1 MIKIAVMIIVGNAVL
16 SDDVKEQF
24 FVCNLKK
31 CQGAC
36 CVEGDAGAP
45 LKEEEL
51 AILDEI
57 YEDVKPFLTKAGIR
71 EIEKQGK
78 YTTDRDND
86 YVTPIINGRE
96 CVYAT
101 RDKKGML
108 KCGIEQAYQ
117 AGKTSFRKPI
127 SCHLYPLRIDTY
139 DNYDAVNYHRWHI
152 CNPACDLGRELGV
165 PLYRFLKEPLIRKY
179 GEDWY
184 NELVEKIER
193 G

>member
-1 MIKIAVMIIVGNAVL
+1 MIIVGDAVL

-24 FVCNLKK
+24 FVCDLKK

-36 CVEGDAGAP
+36 CVEGDSGAP
-45 LKEEEL
+45 LEKEEL
-51 AILDEI
+51 AILDDI
-57 YEDVKPFLTKAGIR
+57 YEEVKPFLTEEGIR

-78 YTTDRDND
+78 HTTDQDND
-86 YVTPIINGRE
+86 YVTPIINGQE
-96 CVYAT
+96 CAYAI
-101 RDKKGML
+101 RDKKGTL

-127 SCHLYPLRIDTY
+127 SCHLYPLRVDSY
-139 DNYDAVNYHRWHI
+139 DNYDAVNYHRWYI
-152 CNPACDLGRELGV
+152 CHPACDLGRALGV

-184 NELVEKIER
+184 NELVEQIER

>member
-1 MIKIAVMIIVGNAVL
+1 MIIVGNVVL

-36 CVEGDAGAP
+36 CVEGDSGAP
-45 LKEEEL
+45 LEKEEL

-57 YEDVKPFLTKAGIR
+57 YEDVKPFLTKDGIR

-78 YTTDRDND
+78 HTTDRDND
-86 YVTPIINGRE
+86 HVTPIINGRE

-101 RDKKGML
+101 RDKQGTL

-139 DNYDAVNYHRWHI
+139 DNYDAVNYHRWYI

-184 NELVEKIER
+184 NELVDKIER